1 MLFSSLLHAGSTET
15 EFWKWF
21 QNHEKE
27 LYDFEKDQEKV
38 FDSLNDALKKVSPD
52 LTFEFGPKKSDGR
65 REFVISAGGI
75 KAAFPKVEALCA
87 AAPKLDRWIVVKFR
101 PRRKDINDLQYN
113 DKKVKAEDVRYLLF
127 KDEKPGKVGIMIF
140 LPGFHKGSEKGDF
153 GQIGYLFLDEAL
165 GEYDVEMKVGAIVF
179 EEQTSKYF
187 ARSRPLAEL
196 AGDFDDYLNSK

>member
-1 MLFSSLLHAGSTET
+1 MLFSSLLHAANPET

-21 QNHEKE
+21 QSHETE
-27 LYDFEKDQEKV
+27 LYDFEKDQAKV
-38 FDSLNDALKKVSPD
+38 FASLNAAFKKISPD

-113 DKKVKAEDVRYLLF
+113 DKKVKAEDVRYSLF

-140 LPGFHKGSEKGDF
+140 LPGYQKGAEKGDF

-179 EEQTSKYF
+179 EERTSKYF
-187 ARSRPLAEL
+187 AQSQPLAEL
-196 AGDFDDYLNSK
+196 ADHFDESLKSK